1 MRIAETVEAMVA
13 RMTPRERRLF
23 GILVVAS
30 VLFVGGGVWFAAQA
44 YVGSIEDDIREARQ
58 AIAEIRRLAPKYLEV
73 AAAKAEV
80 ERLIRENKATS
91 IRVAA
96 NEVLKTKELRDEV
109 PGATGTLMSDVV
121 SFEGKT
127 SETPVGLGKKK
138 KGKARPTFP
147 GLMLVEQK
155 LEFRE
160 VAWENLFE
168 FLDEVARGKDL
179 MFVTRLDIARKF
191 NQMSHVRAEVTL
203 ATYQFQ
209 EKGEG
214 ASAEGAAEPRPDGG
228 GRGGG
233 ADRPRK
239 GGAR

>member
-1 MRIAETVEAMVA
+1 MRIAETLEAMVA

-30 VLFVGGGVWFAAQA
+30 VLFVGGGVWFAAHA
-44 YVGSIEDDIREARQ
+44 YVRSIEDDIRDARE
-58 AIAEIRRLAPKYLEV
+58 AIAEIRRLAPRYLEV
-73 AAAKAEV
+73 AAARAEV

-96 NEVLKTKELRDEV
+96 NEILKKKELRGEV

-138 KGKARPTFP
+138 KGKARPAFP
-147 GLMLVEQK
+147 GLTLVEQK

-160 VAWENLFE
+160 VPWENLFE

-179 MFVTRLDIARKF
+179 MFVTRLDVARKF

-214 ASAEGAAEPRPDGG
+214 SSAEGAAEPR
-228 GRGGG
+228 
-233 ADRPRK
+233 K